1 VSQSVDDII
10 IELHKILSDPEPS
23 RLKDLSKLDD
33 KIKQFMAD
41 VRMFKEILNIVSDR
55 ITVLDAGA
63 QVRGGTQCH
72 FEQTWIS
79 IMEVV
84 TTALQH
90 LWCLLLSREN
100 LPSGALDELN
110 VFLDDKRNA
119 GRVRCV
125 ASSSACV
132 NHMNSFSQRLHSPI
146 RFLAHECYD
155 LQVRY
160 SCRCL
165 SYVRH
170 ASRSTA
176 LQAECGLRPVELS
189 SKRGFCS

>member
-1 VSQSVDDII
+1 MSQSVDDFIM
-10 IELHKILSDPEPS
+10 ELHKILSDPEPS
-23 RLKDLSKLDD
+23 RLKELSKLDD

-41 VRMFKEILNIVSDR
+41 LRMFKEILKIVSDR

-63 QVRGGTQCH
+63 QVRGDTKCH
-72 FEQTWIS
+72 FQQAWIL
-79 IMEVV
+79 IMDVV

-125 ASSSACV
+125 ACLR
-132 NHMNSFSQRLHSPI
+132 RLVWI
-146 RFLAHECYD
+146 
-155 LQVRY
+155 
-160 SCRCL
+160 
-165 SYVRH
+165 
-170 ASRSTA
+170 T
-176 LQAECGLRPVELS
+176 
-189 SKRGFCS
+189 